1 MLINQSGLA
10 HVTVGWNVRLL
21 PDLISEPLSRV
32 FSYKVL
38 MVYLRLKARGPSTNP
53 TVVRDGAIG
62 TPSETPAEQAARE
75 ALARRVADKN
85 ALNGRTL

>member
-1 MLINQSGLA
+1 MAAGPAEPSGTA
-10 HVTVGWNVRLL
+10 AAADVA
-21 PDLISEPLSRV
+21 
-32 FSYKVL
+32 
-38 MVYLRLKARGPSTNP
+38 MKARGASTTP

-62 TPSETPAEQAARE
+62 TPSETPAEQAIRE